1 MQQNKWRIDNHIKR
15 NMNQNPNQTQIN
27 GNQQRSS
34 IVEVKNFR
42 DLSEVNRRRNNN
54 QISKFE
60 ASDDNSSMVMYE
72 GGDKSSDP

>member
-72 GGDKSSDP
+72 GGDKSSNP

>member
-1 MQQNKWRIDNHIKR
+1 
-15 NMNQNPNQTQIN
+15 MNQNPNQTQIN

-72 GGDKSSDP
+72 GGDKSSNP